1 MFRTDQEELSIDTAL
16 NFIDDY
22 KKNLGRY
29 KMLEEYY
36 KGEHRILHRLK
47 DPNQA
52 NNKIVDNYPKYITD
66 MLTGYFMGLEVKYSA
81 KNDDVKPLVKSLN
94 DVFDLNTEKRE
105 NFKVAKTCSIK
116 GDCYEV
122 LYVNADGKIKFRKF
136 DPENC
141 FLVFDTTIENHLM
154 HGVRFYQDE
163 LVDEKGQKQ
172 VIDYVDIY
180 DKDKIRYYENS
191 SGNYELV
198 DEQIHHFGEVPIIHF
213 VNNEEGTGDFEHV
226 ISIIDAYNAAQSNTL
241 NDMDDFSDAYLLLV
255 NMMATDGEDIDKL
268 KRDKV
273 LLLDSEGKAEW
284 LTKEVND
291 AWVENMKNRLN
302 NDIHKF
308 SFTPDMTDENFGSNV
323 SGVSLKYKLLGMEQL
338 RKTKEGYFEQ
348 ALKRRIRLITNI
360 LDKRLNLN
368 REFDYKDI
376 EIKFNNSLPQNELEL
391 AQIVQIL
398 SSLLSEET
406 LLSKLPDIDDPLAEM
421 ERKKKE
427 EEENIEN
434 SMITYKSLG
443 AEHNHEEEELLEEA
457 K

>member
-1 MFRTDQEELSIDTAL
+1 
-16 NFIDDY
+16 
-22 KKNLGRY
+22 
-29 KMLEEYY
+29 
-36 KGEHRILHRLK
+36 
-47 DPNQA
+47 
-52 NNKIVDNYPKYITD
+52 
-66 MLTGYFMGLEVKYSA
+66 
-81 KNDDVKPLVKSLN
+81 
-94 DVFDLNTEKRE
+94 
-105 NFKVAKTCSIK
+105 
-116 GDCYEV
+116 
-122 LYVNADGKIKFRKF
+122 
-136 DPENC
+136 
-141 FLVFDTTIENHLM
+141 M

-163 LVDEKGQKQ
+163 LVDKKGQKQ

-198 DEQIHHFGEVPIIHF
+198 DEQQHHFGEVPIIHF

-226 ISIIDAYNAAQSNTL
+226 ITIIDAYNLAQSNTL

-255 NMMATDGEDIDKL
+255 NMLATDKEDIDKL

-273 LLLDSEGKAEW
+273 LLLDAEGKAEW

-302 NDIHKF
+302 QDIHKF

-348 ALKRRIRLITNI
+348 ALKRRIRLISNI
-360 LDKRLNLN
+360 LDKKSNSN
-368 REFDYKDI
+368 NEFSFKDI

-391 AQIVQIL
+391 AQIVQML

-406 LLSKLPDIDDPLAEM
+406 LLSKLPDIDDPLAEI

-427 EEENIEN
+427 EEENIES

-443 AEHNHEEEELLEEA
+443 AEHNHEEELLEEA